1 MTVWTK
7 NQDVP
12 DKQDKYGIVVL
23 EIDCDKSLAD
33 NTKLPRNSYL
43 VTYITDGVEHNDII
57 VGLKTDI
64 FDCYYD
70 SLGKGS
76 LQSIS
81 YTNGTINSKLF
92 DTKKYIDS
100 TNRGVAKKK
109 K

>member
-23 EIDCDKSLAD
+23 EIDCDKSLAN

-76 LQSIS
+76 LQSIE
-81 YTNGTINSKLF
+81 YTRGQVTSKLF
-92 DTKKYIDS
+92 DAKKYIEGS
-100 TNRGVAKKK
+100 NKGTTKKTK
-109 K
+109 